1 MINEASMNVGKKKR
15 RFPSLRR
22 KWELILSLV
31 LECIVVLSIAALST
45 ATIYRQKRDD
55 CYDRFY
61 SISDR
66 VTSDVRDE
74 TTRLNVAS
82 KGYFLSEEF
91 QNLAAGIYT
100 ETSQESVEKINTLFN
115 FMLSANAEVLKG
127 VGFLPR
133 NSEGALDASNMIF
146 EGSDYSDVSRNLKD
160 ILPAADLEKNQDGH
174 LFYLLM
180 KFLDGSELSDFIFLG
195 RNVLGMTESNH
206 GQQLGLGF
214 LYVSKSA
221 LAQPLQYATALQGLR
236 LFVTSDGQT
245 LLSSFRTETDATAFQ
260 GSHFATRKGSL
271 NFIGWQLEGYF
282 DTNEIF
288 VSMSTFIISEAVI
301 LSLTLLAIIISYLLL
316 HAKNMRSLNYLFDS
330 FTPREEKETLTP
342 INTTGDGE
350 VDKVIVAY
358 NGMLKATNDLNEQ
371 LADEK
376 NKYLTLELNRSQAE
390 LKALYSQ
397 INRHFLINT
406 LSSIRSLL
414 TLNEIA
420 KAKEC
425 LENLSD
431 FLRYSLDMTSSS
443 TLQNEVE
450 ATENYLKIQQ
460 IRYPNIEYAIHLEPG
475 LENVEVPK
483 VIIEPLVE
491 NAYVH
496 GLQSKRGTIDIS
508 ASSLGDS
515 IRIAVHDNGIGVDA
529 ATAQAIQDKV
539 KRGLPA
545 SDSQSYH
552 GIALVN
558 IKRRLEILYGPTSDL
573 LFESQLNQGSTATI
587 VFKKRSLKTNA

>member
-1 MINEASMNVGKKKR
+1 MINETAMNAGKKIRK
-15 RFPSLRR
+15 FPSLRR

-31 LECIVVLSIAALST
+31 LECAVVLAITALST
-45 ATIYRQKRDD
+45 ATIYRQKRND
-55 CYDRFY
+55 CYDRFD
-61 SISDR
+61 SISER
-66 VTSDVRDE
+66 VTTDVRDE

-91 QNLAAGIYT
+91 QNLTAGIYT
-100 ETSQESVEKINTLFN
+100 NASQESVEKIDTLFN

-133 NSEGALDASNMIF
+133 NSKGALDTGNMIF
-146 EGSDYSDVSRNLKD
+146 EGSDYSDLSRNLKD
-160 ILPAADLEKNQDGH
+160 ILPAASLEKNQDGR
-174 LFYLLM
+174 LFYLPM
-180 KFLDGSELSDFIFLG
+180 KFSNGGDLSDFIFLG
-195 RNVLGMTESNH
+195 RNVLGLTENNH

-214 LYVSKSA
+214 LYVSKTA
-221 LAQPLQYATALQGLR
+221 LALPLQYATALQGLH
-236 LFVTSDGQT
+236 LLITSEGQT
-245 LLSSFRTETDATAFQ
+245 ILSSFRADTSPDAFQ
-260 GSHFATRKGSL
+260 DSRFAVRKGSL

-282 DTNEIF
+282 DTHEIMA
-288 VSMSTFIISEAVI
+288 SMSTSIISEAII
-301 LSLTLLAIIISYLLL
+301 LSLTLLAIIVSYLLL
-316 HAKNMRSLNYLFDS
+316 HAKNMYSLNYLFDS
-330 FTPREEKETLTP
+330 FTPGEAKETLTP
-342 INTTGDGE
+342 IKTTGDEE

-358 NGMLKATNDLNEQ
+358 NGMLKATNDLNDQ

-414 TLNEIA
+414 TLEEIE

-443 TLQNEVE
+443 TLENEIE

-460 IRYPNIEYAIHLEPG
+460 IRYPNIQYAIHLEAG
-475 LENVEVPK
+475 LANVEVPK

-491 NAYVH
+491 NSYVH
-496 GLQSKRGTIDIS
+496 GLQNKRGTIEIS
-508 ASSLGDS
+508 ASSLGDN
-515 IRIAVHDNGIGVDA
+515 IHIAVHDNGVGVGGEA
-529 ATAQAIQDKV
+529 VKTIQDKINS
-539 KRGLPA
+539 GSPTN
-545 SDSQSYH
+545 DSQSYH

-558 IKRRLEILYGPTSDL
+558 IKRRLEIFYGTTSDL
-573 LFESQLNQGSTATI
+573 LFESQINKGSTATI
-587 VFKKRSLKTNA
+587 IFRKRSVKNDA